1 MNTARDIVTAKGQ
14 KVVSIGS
21 SASVLEAAILMNQ
34 HKIGCLVVMDQRR
47 IVGIFSERD
56 VLVRVVGERRDPAT
70 TKLAEVMTREVIC
83 CGPDAPLDELRSV
96 FRNRRIRHLP
106 VCEPDGKL
114 LGLLSIGDLNMVESQ
129 LQETH
134 IHYLQE
140 YLQGRL

>member
-21 SASVLEAAILMNQ
+21 VASVLDAALLMNQ
-34 HKIGCLVVMDQRR
+34 HKIGCLVVTEQGR

-56 VLVRVVGERRDPAT
+56 VLVRVVGERRDPAAT
-70 TKLAEVMTREVIC
+70 RLSEVMTREVIC
-83 CGPDAPLDELRSV
+83 CRPEAPLDELRSV

-106 VCEPDGKL
+106 VIDEQGRL

-134 IHYLQE
+134 IHYLEE
-140 YLQGRL
+140 YLQGRV

>member
-1 MNTARDIVTAKGQ
+1 MKTARDILAGKGTNI
-14 KVVSIGS
+14 VSIGS
-21 SASVLEAAILMNQ
+21 NATVLDAALLMND
-34 HKIGCLVVMDQRR
+34 HKIGCMVVMDQGR

-56 VLVRVVGERRDPAT
+56 VLVRVVGKRRDPAT
-70 TKLAEVMTREVIC
+70 TKIAEVMTREVIC
-83 CGPDAPLDELRSV
+83 SGPEAPLDELRSV

-134 IHYLQE
+134 IHYLEE
-140 YLQGRL
+140 YLQGRA